1 MVGLSPIVGALLA
14 GLMIAET
21 EYHGEVESITAPFK
35 GLALGVF
42 LISVGMG
49 LNLKT
54 IAGQWPALVIAVVGV
69 VAVKAIVTAALLRF
83 SGSAR
88 RGTAAEVGLLMAS
101 PSETTL
107 IVLTAAFQAQLISR
121 QTAEFWQL
129 VTAIGLTITPLLAR
143 IGHDIA
149 RRLEIGNADADAE
162 ADKAPAKRT
171 IIVGFGRVGR
181 IVAELL
187 RPHQRPYIAVERK
200 STRLDP
206 VNKA

>member
-1 MVGLSPIVGALLA
+1 
-14 GLMIAET
+14 
-21 EYHGEVESITAPFK
+21 
-35 GLALGVF
+35 
-42 LISVGMG
+42 
-49 LNLKT
+49 
-54 IAGQWPALVIAVVGV
+54 
-69 VAVKAIVTAALLRF
+69 
-83 SGSAR
+83 
-88 RGTAAEVGLLMAS
+88 MAS

-187 RPHQRPYIAVERK
+187 RTHQRPYKIGRASCRARVCQY
-200 STRLDP
+200 
-206 VNKA
+206 V

>member
-1 MVGLSPIVGALLA
+1 
-14 GLMIAET
+14 
-21 EYHGEVESITAPFK
+21 
-35 GLALGVF
+35 
-42 LISVGMG
+42 
-49 LNLKT
+49 
-54 IAGQWPALVIAVVGV
+54 
-69 VAVKAIVTAALLRF
+69 
-83 SGSAR
+83 
-88 RGTAAEVGLLMAS
+88 MAS

-181 IVAELL
+181 IFAELL
-187 RPHQRPYIAVERK
+187 RPHQRPYITVDADIDDVAAARRDGFIVRHDDVARPG
-200 STRLDP
+200 SLDP
-206 VNKA
+206 PDRQATSLI